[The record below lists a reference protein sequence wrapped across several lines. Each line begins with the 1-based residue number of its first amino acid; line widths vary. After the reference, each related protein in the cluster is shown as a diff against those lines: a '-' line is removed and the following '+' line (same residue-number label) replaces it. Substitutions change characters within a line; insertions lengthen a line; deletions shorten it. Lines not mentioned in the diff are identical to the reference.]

1 MMGRQNTRDNDNRSA
16 QQRYETQAPYQTQAA
31 PYQPPTHLAGPASL
45 PDRRARGQ
53 HDNEPQ
59 YARDFPFLVSS
70 VHNPIQ
76 MANDGPRRVHDVY
89 IAVMGVTG
97 AGKSTFISTC
107 SGKKAKIGHS
117 LQSCV

>member
-1 MMGRQNTRDNDNRSA
+1 
-16 QQRYETQAPYQTQAA
+16 
-31 PYQPPTHLAGPASL
+31 
-45 PDRRARGQ
+45 
-53 HDNEPQ
+53 
-59 YARDFPFLVSS
+59 
-70 VHNPIQ
+70 
-76 MANDGPRRVHDVY
+76 MANDGPRRVQDVY